1 MKQEITKN
9 ISTENGTNEFQIRL
23 LKNNGVGLLTTE
35 NEENYL
41 ILDSIDYWYDLIQ
54 NEYPKKK
61 RCSCKNEWFYVGFN
75 YIPRHEADDIKEI
88 KIITTCTVCN
98 KVSTPISID
107 IDYSP
112 TEELIANP
120 ITFCEKPNIKYK
132 FTELTSFWT
141 KNNLDSFLHFTINE
155 LQLYAYFWYFK
166 MPEKIRVFELLTIDK
181 ALKKNGNF
189 LNLFLT
195 KKKLEISE
203 IIKGEN
209 EDGLLVESDI
219 WRKEEIIKLSSVNMY
234 EIGPLYYIN
243 FCNQYIDKGNVLDKS
258 EEFETITK
266 LLKNWLK
273 ENFITNRGT
282 KCFDGQELYEKF
294 ISKRNAER

>member
-1 MKQEITKN
+1 MKQEITKK
-9 ISTENGTNEFQIRL
+9 ISTKNGTNEFQIRL
-23 LKNNGVGLLTTE
+23 LNDDGVGLLTTK

-61 RCSCKNEWFYVGFN
+61 KCSCKNEWFSVAFN
-75 YIPRHEADDIKEI
+75 YIPRQETDDIKEI
-88 KIITTCTVCN
+88 RIITTCTVCN
-98 KVSTPISID
+98 KVSKPISID

-112 TEELIANP
+112 TKELITNP

-141 KNNLDSFLHFTINE
+141 KDNLDWFLHFTINE
-155 LQLYAYFWYFK
+155 LQLNAYSWYFK
-166 MPEKIRVFELLTIDK
+166 MPEKIRVFELLTIDEV
-181 ALKKNGNF
+181 LEKNGNF

-209 EDGLLVESDI
+209 DGGLLIESDI
-219 WRKEEIIKLSSVNMY
+219 WRKREIINVSSINMY
-234 EIGPLYYIN
+234 EIGSLYYIN
-243 FCNQYIDKGNVLDKS
+243 FCNQYIDKGNVLNKS
-258 EEFETITK
+258 EQFEIITT
-266 LLKNWLK
+266 LLKKWLK

-282 KCFDGQELYEKF
+282 KCFDG
-294 ISKRNAER
+294 